1 MESRKRKLPEW
12 MTSPKKSEHEI
23 ERPESSGS
31 EESSE
36 ENIEDEKPVVYIMS
50 PSELEKIALGI
61 LSKKK

>member
-1 MESRKRKLPEW
+1 

>member
-1 MESRKRKLPEW
+1 

-50 PSELEKIALGI
+50 LSELEKIALGI